1 MATFFY
7 DSQIKNFLLQFARI
21 FSDWDVTFGY
31 DPKGNPI
38 LHRVPI
44 IYGDSSRQVDTIIAK
59 NSASNM
65 PSAPQIVY
73 YITGVEY
80 DQRRTQDPTFV
91 GTMRIRQRTFNQE
104 TGEYESTQGNAFNIE
119 RLMPVPY
126 TLRLSVDFWTS
137 NNNQKLE
144 LLEQLGVLFNPS
156 LEIQSND
163 NYLDWT
169 SLSVVYQDGLTWTSR
184 SIPMGT
190 GNPIDVMTWKFYI
203 PIWISTPLKVKKMG
217 IIQKIIA
224 TIYSGKAYNDIQ
236 SEDLLL
242 GTRQKITPY
251 GYKLLLLDGTLQLL
265 PSDAVF
271 DPPNIGYEVP
281 TQQPGQEYWHSFL
294 NVYGVIRE
302 GVSMIALENPYLE
315 TEIMG
320 TISYT
325 EGNDSL
331 LQFDIDPDTLP
342 QNTLPPVDS
351 IIDPLV
357 KQPNNGLPAP
367 AVGQRYLVVEAIP
380 KQIVYPSPSVVT
392 SPWPG
397 LTEGAPAGGIIEYD
411 GTGWFI
417 VFDSTIEIT
426 GVEFVTNITSGVQY
440 RFIWGEGWA
449 KSVEGWYEAG
459 NFRII
464 I

>member
-1 MATFFY
+1 
-7 DSQIKNFLLQFARI
+7 
-21 FSDWDVTFGY
+21 
-31 DPKGNPI
+31 
-38 LHRVPI
+38 
-44 IYGDSSRQVDTIIAK
+44 
-59 NSASNM
+59 
-65 PSAPQIVY
+65 
-73 YITGVEY
+73 
-80 DQRRTQDPTFV
+80 
-91 GTMRIRQRTFNQE
+91 
-104 TGEYESTQGNAFNIE
+104 
-119 RLMPVPY
+119 
-126 TLRLSVDFWTS
+126 
-137 NNNQKLE
+137 
-144 LLEQLGVLFNPS
+144 
-156 LEIQSND
+156 
-163 NYLDWT
+163 
-169 SLSVVYQDGLTWTSR
+169 
-184 SIPMGT
+184 MGT
-190 GNPIDVMTWKFYI
+190 ANPIDVMTWKFYI

-236 SEDLLL
+236 NDDLLL

-265 PSDAVF
+265 PADVVF

-281 TQQPGQEYWHSFL
+281 VQQPGQVYWHSFL

-320 TISYT
+320 TIQYT
-325 EGNDSL
+325 EGNDSI
-331 LQFDIDPDTLP
+331 LQYTIDPDTLP

-351 IIDPLV
+351 IIDPLA

-367 AVGQRYLVVEAIP
+367 AVGQRYLVVEDIP
-380 KQIVYPSPSVVT
+380 RQIPYPSPSIVV

-397 LTEGAPAGGIIEYD
+397 LVDGVSAGSIVEYD
-411 GTGWFI
+411 GSEWFI
-417 VFDSTIEIT
+417 VFDSTIEIANI
-426 GVEFVTNITSGVQY
+426 EFVTNLTSGVQY
-440 RFIWGEGWA
+440 RFIFGEGWA